1 MEFNNTKVIFL
12 EITDFNNGILT
23 YNGRPFPGKV
33 LVMVQG
39 DFCGYCT
46 KAKPDFIKLA
56 NHHGATTLADN
67 SVVFATIK
75 IDGKTSESE
84 LSKRLPEITGV
95 NLQGVPA
102 YLLFQNGKFVA
113 LHDGGRDAG
122 SLKKFLR
129 LQ

>member
-12 EITDFNNGILT
+12 EITDFNNGVLT

-39 DFCGYCT
+39 DYCGFCT
-46 KAKPDFIKLA
+46 KAKPDFIRLA
-56 NHHGATTLADN
+56 NDHGATTLSDN

-75 IDGKTSESE
+75 VDGKKSESE
-84 LSKRLPEITGV
+84 LSKRLPEITGED
-95 NLQGVPA
+95 LRGIPA
-102 YLLFQNGKFVA
+102 YLMFQNGQFVGV
-113 LHDGGRDAG
+113 HNGGRDAG

-129 LQ
+129 L

>member
-39 DFCGYCT
+39 DYCGFCT

-56 NHHGATTLADN
+56 NHHGATTLGRN
-67 SVVFATIK
+67 SIVFATIK
-75 IDGKTSESE
+75 IDGKKSESE
-84 LSKRLPEITGV
+84 LSKRLPEIIWG
-95 NLQGVPA
+95 
-102 YLLFQNGKFVA
+102 
-113 LHDGGRDAG
+113 
-122 SLKKFLR
+122 
-129 LQ
+129 